1 MKNPFKF
8 GSVVDGRHFANR
20 REEIKQV
27 KSILNSEN
35 HLILISPRRF
45 GKTSLVYNVT
55 RKLRRPVLHLNLQMV
70 TSPEDFARQL
80 VNRIFR
86 LFPFE
91 RIKEYIKNF
100 RIVPV
105 LKFHPASGE
114 THISFS
120 TGFADDRDAAIIEDA
135 FYLLERVAS
144 GKKIVAVFDEF
155 QEILRLDNTLPAVM
169 RSVMQHHKNVNYVLL
184 GSQES
189 LMREM
194 FERKKSP
201 FYHFGMVMYL
211 DKIPEAEFRKFVAKG
226 LEGVSSE
233 PGNAAAQ
240 ILGVSRSHPY
250 YTQQLA
256 YRVWELMNSRE
267 GAKQMAEG
275 QIGDGT
281 MAKGKIGE
289 GQMAVDQA
297 VDELVMMHDIDYE
310 RLWHTFNNTD
320 KKVLVGLSE
329 SRREPLSAEFTHKI
343 GIASTSTVFSSL
355 KRLQTDGIV
364 IKQKSDYE
372 IDDPFFSR
380 WINSKRQQ
388 IDVRP

>member
-20 REEIKQV
+20 RQEIKHV

-45 GKTSLVYNVT
+45 GKTSLVFNVT

-91 RIKEYIKNF
+91 RVKEYIKNF

-105 LKFHPASGE
+105 IKFHPASGD
-114 THISFS
+114 TQISFS
-120 TGFADDRDAAIIEDA
+120 TGFADSRDATIIEDA
-135 FYLLERVAS
+135 FDLLERVAS
-144 GKKIVAVFDEF
+144 GKKMVAVFDEF

-169 RSVMQHHKNVNYVLL
+169 RSVMQHHKNINYVML

-189 LMREM
+189 LMKEM

-211 DKIPEAEFRKFVAKG
+211 DRIPEAEFRKFVARG
-226 LEGVSSE
+226 LEGVCSE

-267 GAKQMAEG
+267 AGEQMISEP
-275 QIGDGT
+275 
-281 MAKGKIGE
+281 KISE
-289 GQMAVDQA
+289 QKAVEQA

-329 SRREPLSAEFTHKI
+329 SRKEPLSAEFTHKI

-355 KRLQTDGIV
+355 KRLQADGIV

-372 IDDPFFSR
+372 IDDPFFSH
-380 WINSKRQQ
+380 WINAKRQ
-388 IDVRP
+388 